1 MEMQEQAMAKN
12 HGSEVSPLSYS
23 QAVKLFDEAKQAL
36 EVARPKQ
43 EDVGSIPGANDDWHI
58 LPCLGYAFVGV
69 GSFIA
74 SILTTSPII
83 ALGTGVLAFLG
94 MSCAMLMPTIHVNA
108 ENKLSLRSLKL
119 AKLTGRLWFFVKK
132 ERKWLDRKIES
143 IETYERKMEAYRLF
157 VAKIADELE
166 YSGVNAML
174 NDMHNP
180 KNYRFFE
187 LDNVGK
193 FHFLTR
199 DEVEEAIRKDTMSSP
214 AVFQQK
220 IVDTVTDSKP
230 VLGSGRDFKEI
241 FDE

>member
-1 MEMQEQAMAKN
+1 MEKQEQ
-12 HGSEVSPLSYS
+12 SCQQTEVSPLSYS

-43 EDVGSIPGANDDWHI
+43 EDVGSIPGANDNWHL
-58 LPCLGYAFVGV
+58 LPCLGYAFVGF

-74 SILTTSPII
+74 SMLTHPII
-83 ALGTGVLAFLG
+83 ALGAGVLAFLG
-94 MSCAMLMPTIHVNA
+94 MSCAVLMPAIHANA

-119 AKLTGRLWFFVKK
+119 AKRTSRLWFFVKK
-132 ERKWLDRKIES
+132 EREWLDRKIES
-143 IETYERKMEAYRLF
+143 IETYERKMEVYRLF

-174 NDMHNP
+174 NDIHNP

-199 DEVEEAIRKDTMSSP
+199 DEVEETISKDTMSSP
-214 AVFQQK
+214 ASFQQK
-220 IVDTVTDSKP
+220 ILDTLTDSKP

-241 FDE
+241 FGE